1 MLCYRVSPRQKAQVT
16 QLVRKGLGQK
26 RLCVA
31 IGDGV
36 YDVGMIQAT
45 DVGVGIAGV
54 EGAQVLTIFQAI

>member
-1 MLCYRVSPRQKAQVT
+1 
-16 QLVRKGLGQK
+16 
-26 RLCVA
+26 VA